1 MNLTNLK
8 HLITANSL
16 FLLFFALFSSCTKE
30 NSKSFQNNLK
40 VGDTFQG
47 GKVAYIF
54 QIGDPG
60 YDKNLQHGLIV
71 TASDISIGIS
81 MACRIEANG
90 APGVGLA
97 SYGCSDL
104 LGQGKNNTEK
114 IVSICNQK
122 VNAAQ
127 LCNDLVVDGYGDWF
141 LPSLVEMQ
149 KIWESRASVGGFSN
163 TWYWTSSGYTLIPN
177 NKNQRKSFAVH
188 LNTGLWNLYGGE
200 TDPKML
206 VRAARYF

>member
-1 MNLTNLK
+1 MRNKYLK
-8 HLITANSL
+8 KTPIQTAILFAILII
-16 FLLFFALFSSCTKE
+16 FSNCTKE
-30 NSKSFQNNLK
+30 ISIAVQNK
-40 VGDTFQG
+40 VKIGDTFQG

-90 APGVGLA
+90 APGVGLV

-127 LCNDLVVDGYGDWF
+127 LCNDLVVDGYDDWF

-163 TWYWTSSGYTLIPN
+163 TRYWTSSGYTLVPN

-188 LNTGLWNLYGGE
+188 LDTGLWNLYGGE
-200 TDPKML
+200 TDSKML